1 MDWIQRMAVIILFIC
16 NVFCKW
22 IRLQNILYFCI
33 FNYARGDKQ
42 KVWSKAEN
50 REQDWRETLRTVSF
64 LFLSPHTPYRC
75 VRLAHFARVRCLSY
89 AKRILRRKLTLR
101 WPCIMQLKLLVQSYS
116 LSLHQFTFGKV
127 LKFIPL
133 QRAKKVVSDSPG
145 RVDFA
150 IGLVNSVFNLLDGQ
164 VMFFEEFDKQ
174 KNCEINSASQKFLGL
189 GEMTSGLVNASF
201 SLPEWQ
207 AVKMIFFAPWPLGKL
222 FFLFSPI
229 TFYVIVFFA
238 AYWFILYWQ
247 VKQYKCGMLNI
258 FFKYFNGI

>member
-1 MDWIQRMAVIILFIC
+1 MHIQLCQRRQTEGLEQGWKQTA
-16 NVFCKW
+16 
-22 IRLQNILYFCI
+22 RLGRDAKDSQF
-33 FNYARGDKQ
+33 F
-42 KVWSKAEN
+42 
-50 REQDWRETLRTVSF
+50 F
-64 LFLSPHTPYRC
+64 LLPHTPYRC

-145 RVDFA
+145 LVDFA
-150 IGLVNSVFNLLDGQ
+150 IGLVNSVLTYPTGKWCFLRNSINKRTVKSILL
-164 VMFFEEFDKQ
+164 VK
-174 KNCEINSASQKFLGL
+174 KFLGL
-189 GEMTSGLVNASF
+189 GEMTSGLVNARF

-229 TFYVIVFFA
+229 TFYVTVFFA

-247 VKQYKCGMLNI
+247 VKQYKCGMLKI